1 MPPTAAPAT
10 TPVPTAAQLEAA
22 LARGEIRAAFQ
33 PKVTL
38 ATGALAGVEA
48 LARWTDPELGSVP
61 PSVFIP
67 LAEQSGLIGALT
79 GAMLREAIGVCVALR
94 RRHPAA
100 TVALNLS
107 PVLLGDPGLPACIAA
122 MLDEAG
128 LPPTA
133 LIVEVT
139 EGRPIAD
146 DDTAGRVLGAL
157 RAQGVDCAIDDF
169 GIGHANLEAL
179 LRLPFNEL
187 KIDRSFVAQAAET
200 PEAWTIV
207 RATIRLARELRLR
220 VVAEG
225 IETDE
230 IERRLREAGC
240 EQGQGYR
247 YGCPMPREALLARL
261 CG

>member
-1 MPPTAAPAT
+1 MPPTAAPPPA
-10 TPVPTAAQLEAA
+10 PEPTAAQLAAA

-48 LARWTDPELGSVP
+48 LARWTDPVLGPVP
-61 PSVFIP
+61 PSVFVP

-79 GAMLREAIGVCVALR
+79 RGMLREAISLCVALR

-100 TVALNLS
+100 TVAVNLS
-107 PVLLGDPGLPACIAA
+107 PVVLADPSLPACIAG
-122 MLDEAG
+122 MLDQAG
-128 LPPTA
+128 LPPAA
-133 LIVEVT
+133 LIAEVT
-139 EGRPIAD
+139 EGRPVAD
-146 DDTAGRVLGAL
+146 DEAAGQVLGAL
-157 RAQGVDCAIDDF
+157 RALGIGCAIDDF
-169 GIGHANLEAL
+169 GTGHANLESL
-179 LRLPFNEL
+179 LRLPFDEL
-187 KIDRSFVAQAAET
+187 KIDRSFVAQAAEA

-225 IETDE
+225 IETVE

-240 EQGQGYR
+240 EQGQGFR
-247 YGCPMPREALLARL
+247 YGCPMPGDSLLARW
-261 CG
+261 GG